1 MDKDKI
7 FDLFSLGDT
16 KETKKLKGKKTP
28 KSQKEIE
35 DGLSYISTF
44 CKIIKNHKLFNQKL
58 KGLLKNMDENRSPY
72 EIESA
77 SSIGV
82 FLRSYHHIEK
92 IDIKNKFHIRAVL
105 LYNKGV
111 LESCLREALSHFESE
126 EEYEKCTLLHRILKL
141 KQNF

>member
-92 IDIKNKFHIRAVL
+92 IDIKNKFHISYLVIF
-105 LYNKGV
+105 K
-111 LESCLREALSHFESE
+111 
-126 EEYEKCTLLHRILKL
+126 TLVFQIL
-141 KQNF
+141 NFYSVPSDIFCGSILFIHLN